1 MNSANIIGRICN
13 DIELKYVGK
22 KSDLAVT
29 NINIS
34 IDRGADDTVFVPVT
48 AFGKTAEFMADYM
61 EKGQRIGLSGELR
74 LDKWET
80 EDGEKRSKLYVVATR
95 VYFADAKKDDNG
107 SKDKRKGRR

>member
-1 MNSANIIGRICN
+1 MNSVNIIGRICN
-13 DIELKYVGK
+13 DMEVKYVGK

-29 NINIS
+29 NINVA
-34 IDRGADDTVFVPVT
+34 IDCGEDDTVFVPVT
-48 AFGKTAEFMADYM
+48 AFGKTAEFIEDYM
-61 EKGQRIGLSGELR
+61 KKGQRIGLSGELR

-107 SKDKRKGRR
+107 SRDKSKGRR